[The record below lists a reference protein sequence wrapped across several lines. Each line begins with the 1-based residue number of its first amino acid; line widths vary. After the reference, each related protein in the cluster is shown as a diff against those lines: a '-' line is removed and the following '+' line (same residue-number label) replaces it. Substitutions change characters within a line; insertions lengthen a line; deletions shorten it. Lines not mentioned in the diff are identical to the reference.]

1 VKRTAALLLVPGAC
15 PSQPGPLAGSYER
28 GRSGWPRAAIE
39 LADLPSTAT
48 VVDLGA
54 GTGKLT
60 RLLVLAF
67 ARVVAVEPADA
78 LRRLLVK
85 SSPAA
90 GVVAGAGRRSRSPNG
105 TIDAVFAA
113 EAVEQLLKKR
123 IPQGNRGY
131 DPLDLAGAHYTEDD
145 WRHMFGAP
153 FEPVR
158 KARLRNLQIIE
169 RNGLVAFFASMGW
182 LADCPTPND
191 RCLPLTSTG
200 VRGKTHVYWTRL
212 ASKRV

>member
-1 VKRTAALLLVPGAC
+1 
-15 PSQPGPLAGSYER
+15 
-28 GRSGWPRAAIE
+28 
-39 LADLPSTAT
+39 
-48 VVDLGA
+48 LGA

-158 KARLRNLQIIE
+158 KARLRNLQIID

-182 LADCPTPND
+182 LAD
-191 RCLPLTSTG
+191 LPDAERSLLTADEYRRPWENARLLDAARFEAGIAAFSG
-200 VRGKTHVYWTRL
+200 TR
-212 ASKRV
+212 A